1 MSLADDFY
9 LVDINFNNDIKPAP
23 NGDFQLITG
32 INNLR
37 QALFNRL
44 VTVKGSLSHR
54 PLYGVGVQLY
64 QNDVST
70 LAKQRQIAL
79 EIRNQFKQDFRVND
93 VTGVSFEAMPDGQF
107 TITYKVEAN
116 GLGTVTDTVNPFG
129 EFTL

>member
-9 LVDINFNNDIKPAP
+9 LQDIEFSNDIKSAP
-23 NGDFQLITG
+23 NGDFKIITG
-32 INNLR
+32 INNLK

-54 PLYGVGVQLY
+54 PLYGVGIQLY
-64 QNDVST
+64 QNSVNN

-79 EIRNQFKQDFRVND
+79 EIRNQFKEDFRVSD
-93 VTGVSFEAMPDGQF
+93 VTGVSFQAVEGGKF
-107 TITYKVEAN
+107 IITYTVEAN
-116 GLGTVTDTVNPFG
+116 GLGTITDTVNPFG